1 MIYTVRDEDGKLRGV
16 SYPLISR
23 AIIAHHAQFG
33 ETLEPVD
40 RVENHGTDDFPV
52 WKSYPVDPQELR
64 ASMSA
69 SRFQLRRA
77 LQGRGRLNDADAALN
92 VGEDQD
98 TVEAWLHG
106 QQFNRLS
113 PTVVSLGAAL
123 GLSDDDMD
131 DVFAEAREIQA

>member
-1 MIYTVRDEDGKLRGV
+1 MIYTVRDADGALCGV
-16 SYPLISR
+16 SYPSISP
-23 AIIAHHAQFG
+23 AIVAHHAQFG
-33 ETLEPVD
+33 ETLEPAD
-40 RVENHGTDDFPV
+40 RIENHGTEGFPI
-52 WKSYPVDPQELR
+52 WRAYPPDPQDLR
-64 ASMSA
+64 AAQES

-77 LQGRGRLNDADAALN
+77 LQVRGVLDRADEAMN
-92 VGEDQD
+92 VGDDQD

-113 PTVVSLGAAL
+113 PTVLSLGAVL